1 MPAGLGRRAFLKA
14 AGALGLLALV
24 PARRLQAL
32 VVSAPGPGQA
42 GRFLT
47 AHELDT
53 LRAVTARFVPGPPDD
68 PDPGALEAGVAEAI
82 DLLLAAF
89 TLDPPLIHAGG
100 PFSDRAGATHDDFA
114 DFVPLGA
121 HAALGW
127 RIRLEGS
134 QGLPEREFAGPV
146 TGLQEIYRS
155 GLAHLDERSQQAFGV
170 DFKDAPGPAQDLLL
184 SDQTDGDVPTF
195 VGPALAN
202 TLEAMYGPPE
212 YGGNR
217 SLGARDRRVPGPDPR
232 EGAEPSPRPRHDGPD
247 RLALRQRRG
256 EGRPLLREPG
266 RRPGAAYRA
275 QPVRGRPGRGAL
287 VRGRREHAAHG
298 GGRRHRA
305 LGRED
310 AALLAPGLQGPL
322 ALRAGARRQRRRLA
336 ARLRRP
342 GAVLRRGRA
351 APRRA
356 GRRGADAG
364 RDARP
369 GAAQRAL
376 PDAAQPAQLRR
387 GPPPRRR
394 PPPRAPPPP

>member
-1 MPAGLGRRAFLKA
+1 MPAGVGRRAFLKA

-32 VVSAPGPGQA
+32 AASAPGPGQA

-89 TLDPPLIHAGG
+89 TLDPPLIHTGG

-114 DFVPLGA
+114 DFVPLDA

-170 DFKDAPGPAQDLLL
+170 DFRDAPGPAQDLLL
-184 SDQTDGDVPTF
+184 SDQTDADLQTF
-195 VGPALAN
+195 VGAALAN

-217 SLGARDRRVPGPDPR
+217 SLVGWGYTRWPGDLQPRGSTDAEVSQPGPDTGSIT
-232 EGAEPSPRPRHDGPD
+232 GAMLDDLQRFLP
-247 RLALRQRRG
+247 ALTGQRASRT
-256 EGRPLLREPG
+256 
-266 RRPGAAYRA
+266 
-275 QPVRGRPGRGAL
+275 QFW
-287 VRGRREHAAHG
+287 
-298 GGRRHRA
+298 
-305 LGRED
+305 LGRS
-310 AALLAPGLQGPL
+310 GM
-322 ALRAGARRQRRRLA
+322 
-336 ARLRRP
+336 
-342 GAVLRRGRA
+342 
-351 APRRA
+351 PRS
-356 GRRGADAG
+356 
-364 RDARP
+364 
-369 GAAQRAL
+369 
-376 PDAAQPAQLRR
+376 
-387 GPPPRRR
+387 
-394 PPPRAPPPP
+394 

>member
-1 MPAGLGRRAFLKA
+1 MPAGVGRRAFLKA

-32 VVSAPGPGQA
+32 VASVPGPGQA

-53 LRAVTARFVPGPPDD
+53 LRAVTARFIPGPPDD

-114 DFVPLGA
+114 DFVPLDA

-155 GLAHLDERSQQAFGV
+155 GLAHLDERSQQ
-170 DFKDAPGPAQDLLL
+170 
-184 SDQTDGDVPTF
+184 TF
-195 VGPALAN
+195 VGAALAN

-217 SLGARDRRVPGPDPR
+217 SLVGWGYTRWQGDLQPRGSTDAEVSQPGPDTGSIT
-232 EGAEPSPRPRHDGPD
+232 GAMLDDLQRFLP
-247 RLALRQRRG
+247 ALTGQRASRT
-256 EGRPLLREPG
+256 
-266 RRPGAAYRA
+266 
-275 QPVRGRPGRGAL
+275 QFW
-287 VRGRREHAAHG
+287 
-298 GGRRHRA
+298 
-305 LGRED
+305 LGRS
-310 AALLAPGLQGPL
+310 GM
-322 ALRAGARRQRRRLA
+322 
-336 ARLRRP
+336 
-342 GAVLRRGRA
+342 
-351 APRRA
+351 PRR
-356 GRRGADAG
+356 
-364 RDARP
+364 
-369 GAAQRAL
+369 
-376 PDAAQPAQLRR
+376 
-387 GPPPRRR
+387 
-394 PPPRAPPPP
+394 

>member
-1 MPAGLGRRAFLKA
+1 MPAGVGRRAFLKA

-32 VVSAPGPGQA
+32 AASAPGPGQA

-114 DFVPLGA
+114 DFVPLDA

-170 DFKDAPGPAQDLLL
+170 DFRDAPGPAQDLLL
-184 SDQTDGDVPTF
+184 SDQTDADLQTF
-195 VGPALAN
+195 VGAALAN

-217 SLGARDRRVPGPDPR
+217 SLVGWGYTRWPGDLQPRGSTDAEVSQPGPDTGSIT
-232 EGAEPSPRPRHDGPD
+232 GAMLDDLQRFLP
-247 RLALRQRRG
+247 ALTGQRASRT
-256 EGRPLLREPG
+256 
-266 RRPGAAYRA
+266 
-275 QPVRGRPGRGAL
+275 QFW
-287 VRGRREHAAHG
+287 
-298 GGRRHRA
+298 
-305 LGRED
+305 LGRS
-310 AALLAPGLQGPL
+310 GM
-322 ALRAGARRQRRRLA
+322 
-336 ARLRRP
+336 
-342 GAVLRRGRA
+342 
-351 APRRA
+351 PRS
-356 GRRGADAG
+356 
-364 RDARP
+364 
-369 GAAQRAL
+369 
-376 PDAAQPAQLRR
+376 
-387 GPPPRRR
+387 
-394 PPPRAPPPP
+394 

>member
-14 AGALGLLALV
+14 TGALGLLALV

-32 VVSAPGPGQA
+32 VASVPGPGQA

-114 DFVPLGA
+114 DFVPLDA

-134 QGLPEREFAGPV
+134 QGLPAREFAGPV

-184 SDQTDGDVPTF
+184 SDQTDGDLQTF
-195 VGPALAN
+195 VGAALAN

-217 SLGARDRRVPGPDPR
+217 SLVGWGYTRWPGDLQPRGSTDAEVSQPGPDTGSIT
-232 EGAEPSPRPRHDGPD
+232 GAMLDDLQRFLP
-247 RLALRQRRG
+247 ALTGQRASRT
-256 EGRPLLREPG
+256 
-266 RRPGAAYRA
+266 
-275 QPVRGRPGRGAL
+275 QFW
-287 VRGRREHAAHG
+287 
-298 GGRRHRA
+298 
-305 LGRED
+305 LGRS
-310 AALLAPGLQGPL
+310 GM
-322 ALRAGARRQRRRLA
+322 
-336 ARLRRP
+336 
-342 GAVLRRGRA
+342 
-351 APRRA
+351 PRS
-356 GRRGADAG
+356 
-364 RDARP
+364 
-369 GAAQRAL
+369 
-376 PDAAQPAQLRR
+376 
-387 GPPPRRR
+387 
-394 PPPRAPPPP
+394 